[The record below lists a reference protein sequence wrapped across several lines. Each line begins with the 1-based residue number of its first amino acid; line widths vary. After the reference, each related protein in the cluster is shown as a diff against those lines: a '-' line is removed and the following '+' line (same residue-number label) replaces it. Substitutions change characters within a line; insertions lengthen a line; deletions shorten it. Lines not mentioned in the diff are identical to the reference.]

1 MYREFEMKYLLMIAV
16 LLMIV
21 ACGRIETGNVGVR
34 TNGFNKQIQIDEVP
48 AGLYFAVVD
57 SVGQY
62 VTKETELSLDNLKP
76 KAKDNLSLTDL
87 DASIFYTVNPS
98 KVSDLV
104 IKYSGMSPKNE
115 ENGLYYPGYRL
126 IERMAR
132 GVIYD
137 SIAHFESLTLH
148 TKRSEVEATIL
159 KQIQKELD
167 RTDPGVFSVTKVVI
181 RQVIT
186 DPALEESI
194 RAAVQM
200 QKQVEAKRN
209 ELELAKAEA
218 DRKQAEADGVA
229 TANKI
234 IADSL
239 TPQFIQYKQIEA
251 TGSFAKEGTH
261 TVLLPS
267 GINPLVSIK

>member
-1 MYREFEMKYLLMIAV
+1 MRHLLMIAV
-16 LLMIV
+16 FFMLV

-34 TNGFNKQIQIDEVP
+34 TNGFNKQVQIEEVP
-48 AGLYFAVVD
+48 AGFYFAVVD
-57 SVGQY
+57 SVNQY

-87 DASIFYTVNPS
+87 DASIFYTVNPA
-98 KVSDLV
+98 KVADMV
-104 IKYSGMSPKNE
+104 VKYSGMSPMNE
-115 ENGLYYPGYRL
+115 NNGMYYPGYKL

-148 TKRSEVEATIL
+148 TKRSEVEVKIHS
-159 KQIQKELD
+159 QIQEELD
-167 RTDPGVFSVTKVVI
+167 KTDPGVFTVTKVVI

-209 ELELAKAEA
+209 ELELAIAEA
-218 DRKQAEADGVA
+218 DRKKAEADGVA
-229 TANKI
+229 TANRI

-251 TGSFAKEGTH
+251 MQSFANGGTH
-261 TVLLPS
+261 TVVLPS

>member
-1 MYREFEMKYLLMIAV
+1 MRFLLIIFVV
-16 LLMIV
+16 LLV
-21 ACGRIETGNVGVR
+21 TACGRIETGNVGVR

-48 AGLYFAVVD
+48 AGFYFAVID

-62 VTKETELSLDNLKP
+62 VTKETELSFDNLRP
-76 KAKDNLSLTDL
+76 KAKDNLSLADL
-87 DASIFYTVNPS
+87 DVSIFYTVAPA
-98 KVSDLV
+98 KVADLV
-104 IKYSGMSPKNE
+104 VKYSGMSPINE
-115 ENGLYYPGYRL
+115 NNGLYYPGYKL
-126 IERMAR
+126 IERIGR

-148 TKRSEVEATIL
+148 TKRSEVEAAIL
-159 KQIQKELD
+159 KQIQDELD
-167 RTDPGVFSVTKVVI
+167 RTDKDTFSVTKVVI

-200 QKQVEAKRN
+200 QKQVEAKQN

-218 DRKQAEADGVA
+218 ARKVVEAQGVA
-229 TANKI
+229 DSNEIVAR
-234 IADSL
+234 SL

-251 TGSFAKEGTH
+251 MQSFASDGTH
-261 TVLLPS
+261 TVVLPS
-267 GINPLVSIK
+267 GINPLVTIK